1 MRFPLAQMKE
11 CKFSN
16 YSRYYCV
23 GHFFP
28 QVENNGTYHAV
39 VEYDVTKV

>member
-16 YSRYYCV
+16 YSRYYYV

-28 QVENNGTYHAV
+28 QEENNGAYHV
-39 VEYDVTKV
+39 VAENDVTRI